1 MELGKGPIDW
11 LQLFKFAKKNLSV
24 ISEFNIEDLPRL
36 NEIARNNSDK
46 IKVNYSFYL
55 ENNTTPCLDGEISLN
70 IYLTCQRCLEALP
83 LSLEHNFGLAFVKKE
98 NQAEE
103 LSKHLEIYLFE
114 NEELSL
120 IDLISDEILLSIP
133 MVPKHNLD
141 CLSSFKENNNHVQ
154 GKENPF
160 AILKNI
166 NKPMEARRKNGS
178 TKK

>member
-1 MELGKGPIDW
+1 MELGKGTIDW
-11 LQLFKFAKKNLSV
+11 LKLIKFAKKNLSV
-24 ISEFNIEDLPRL
+24 TDELSIIDLPRI
-36 NEIARNNSDK
+36 NGIAHNKSDK
-46 IKVNYSFYL
+46 IKVNYSFYV

-70 IYLTCQRCLEALP
+70 IYLTCQRCLEELP
-83 LSLEHNFGLAFVKKE
+83 FSLDLSFSMAFVKNE

-114 NEELSL
+114 EEELSI

-141 CLSSFKENNNHVQ
+141 CLSSLKENNNYEQ
-154 GKENPF
+154 GKEKPF

-166 NKPMEARRKNGS
+166 NKSMEARSKNGS

>member
-1 MELGKGPIDW
+1 MELGKGTIDW
-11 LQLFKFAKKNLSV
+11 LKLYKFAKKNLSV
-24 ISEFNIEDLPRL
+24 TDELSIIDLPRI
-36 NEIARNNSDK
+36 NGIAHNKSDK
-46 IKVNYSFYL
+46 IKVNYSFYV
-55 ENNTTPCLDGEISLN
+55 ENKTTPCLDGEISLN
-70 IYLTCQRCLEALP
+70 IYLTCQRCLEELP
-83 LSLEHNFGLAFVKKE
+83 FSLDLSFSMAFVKNE

-114 NEELSL
+114 DKELSL

-141 CLSSFKENNNHVQ
+141 CLSSFKENNNYEQ

-166 NKPMEARRKNGS
+166 KKPM
-178 TKK
+178 

>member
-1 MELGKGPIDW
+1 MELGKGIIDW
-11 LQLFKFAKKNLSV
+11 LKLIKFAKKNLSV
-24 ISEFNIEDLPRL
+24 TDELSIIDLPRI
-36 NEIARNNSDK
+36 NGIAHNKSDK
-46 IKVNYSFYL
+46 IKVNYSFYV

-70 IYLTCQRCLEALP
+70 IHLTCQRCLEELP
-83 LSLEHNFGLAFVKKE
+83 FSLDFSFSMAFVKNE

-114 NEELSL
+114 DKELSL

-141 CLSSFKENNNHVQ
+141 CLSSFKENNNYEQ

-160 AILKNI
+160 SILKNI
-166 NKPMEARRKNGS
+166 NKPMEARSKNGS

>member
-1 MELGKGPIDW
+1 MELGKGTIDW
-11 LQLFKFAKKNLSV
+11 LKLLKFAKKNLSV
-24 ISEFNIEDLPRL
+24 TDEFNIVDLPRI
-36 NEIARNNSDK
+36 NGIASNNSDK
-46 IKVNYSFYL
+46 INVNYSFYL
-55 ENNTTPCLDGEISLN
+55 ENDTTPCLDGGISLN

-83 LSLEHNFGLAFVKKE
+83 FSLDFNFSLAFVKNE

-103 LSKHLEIYLFE
+103 LSEHLEIYLFE
-114 NEELSL
+114 DEKLSL

-141 CLSSFKENNNHVQ
+141 CLSSFKEHNNYEQV
-154 GKENPF
+154 KESPF

-166 NKPMEARRKNGS
+166 NKPIEARSKNGS

>member
-1 MELGKGPIDW
+1 MELGKGTIDW
-11 LQLFKFAKKNLSV
+11 LKLLKFAKKNLSV
-24 ISEFNIEDLPRL
+24 TDEFNIEDLPRI
-36 NEIARNNSDK
+36 NEIANNNSDK
-46 IKVNYSFYL
+46 IKVNYSFYV
-55 ENNTTPCLDGEISLN
+55 ENKTTPCLDGEISLN

-141 CLSSFKENNNHVQ
+141 CLSSFKENINYEQ
-154 GKENPF
+154 GKKNPF
-160 AILKNI
+160 AVLKNI
-166 NKPMEARRKNGS
+166 NKPMRARSKNGS

>member
-1 MELGKGPIDW
+1 MELGKGTIDW
-11 LQLFKFAKKNLSV
+11 LKLIKFAKKNLCV
-24 ISEFNIEDLPRL
+24 TDEFSIKDLPRI
-36 NEIARNNSDK
+36 NEITHNNSDK
-46 IKVNYSFYL
+46 IKVNCSFYV

-70 IYLTCQRCLEALP
+70 IHLTCQRCLEELP
-83 LSLEHNFGLAFVKKE
+83 FSLDFSFSMAFVKNE

-114 NEELSL
+114 EEELSI

-141 CLSSFKENNNHVQ
+141 CLSSLKENNNYEQ

-166 NKPMEARRKNGS
+166 NMPMEARSKNGS

>member
-1 MELGKGPIDW
+1 MPY
-11 LQLFKFAKKNLSV
+11 KNLV
-24 ISEFNIEDLPRL
+24 IINNEKIFKENNSFYCDNIDLKTIPENLNKNFNVTL
-36 NEIARNNSDK
+36 IARSSK
-46 IKVNYSFYL
+46 IKRARCINL
-55 ENNTTPCLDGEISLN
+55 EKVEVSSN
-70 IYLTCQRCLEALP
+70 IYLTCQRCLEELP
-83 LSLEHNFGLAFVKKE
+83 FSLDLSFSMAFVKNE

-114 NEELSL
+114 EEELSI

-141 CLSSFKENNNHVQ
+141 CLSSLKENNNYEQ

-166 NKPMEARRKNGS
+166 NKPMEARSKNGS
-178 TKK
+178 SKK